1 MFGLFAFAVAGYLF
15 FKYMWP
21 LLRSDV
27 FSENRPKELYRF
39 YDNHPKLFVLTIMF
53 AVFGISQFLTEVFGI
68 LVGFIFVHCFE
79 DMDGILGV
87 MCAIK
92 EELGFLRK

>member
-1 MFGLFAFAVAGYLF
+1 MFVLFALAIMGYLF
-15 FKYMWP
+15 FKYMLP
-21 LLRSDV
+21 LLRNDV
-27 FSENRPKELYRF
+27 FSENRPQELYRF

-53 AVFGISQFLTEVFGI
+53 AVFTMGQFLAEVFATI
-68 LVGFIFVHCFE
+68 LGFIFVQCFE

-92 EELGFLRK
+92 EELGFLRQ